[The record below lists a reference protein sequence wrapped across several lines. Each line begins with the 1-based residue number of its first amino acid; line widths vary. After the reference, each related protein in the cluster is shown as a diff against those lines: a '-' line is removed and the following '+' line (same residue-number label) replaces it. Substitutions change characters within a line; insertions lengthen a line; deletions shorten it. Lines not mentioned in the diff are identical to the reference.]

1 MDYVI
6 VKYLHMIGILVL
18 FASLVLE
25 HSLLRPEVSAATIKK
40 LAIVD
45 GIYGFSAL
53 IVMLAGLMLWFQV
66 GKGSAFYTP
75 NHIFHLK
82 VGLFALVGLASIYPT
97 AFFLKHRKTQAESIA
112 IPKAIIMIVRCEM
125 LAILVLP
132 LFAVMMAQ
140 GLGLPH

>member
-1 MDYVI
+1 MDYVA

-25 HSLLRPEVSAATIKK
+25 HSLLRPQVSAATLRK
-40 LAIVD
+40 LAIID
-45 GIYGFSAL
+45 GIYGLSAL
-53 IVMLAGLMLWFQV
+53 IILVAGLLLWFQV

-82 VGLFALVGLASIYPT
+82 LGLFILVGLASIYPT

-112 IPKAIIMIVRCEM
+112 IPNVIIMIVRCEM
-125 LAILVLP
+125 LAILLLP
-132 LFAVMMAQ
+132 LLAVMMAQ